1 MSCRHLWTLGL
12 GVSSPLVPGAVTQH
26 PDNSITGTAPGCT
39 QLNCRMS
46 WSVCPL
52 ALLSGGARKPNAPP
66 WR

>member
-26 PDNSITGTAPGCT
+26 PDNSITGTRQLHPT
-39 QLNCRMS
+39 QLPHELVG
-46 WSVCPL
+46 WP
-52 ALLSGGARKPNAPP
+52 SGPPQRGARKPNAPP